1 MNKEQVRRLTE
12 ERPVQPDRA
21 GKPGV
26 GRGEA
31 LSSAPFYLPVAS
43 EIEVFEAAF
52 RSRMAVLLK
61 GPTGCGKTRFVS
73 HMAWRL
79 GLDLYTIACH
89 DDLTS
94 SDLMGRFLI
103 KGRETI
109 WVDGPLTKAVRA
121 GGICYLDEVVEARK
135 DTTVVIHPLTD
146 YRRTL
151 PIEKT
156 GEELSAPDGFML
168 VVSYNPGY
176 QHILKDLKAS
186 TRQRFV
192 ALEFGYPEADLEIEI
207 VEKESG
213 LDRTQAAKLVSIGS
227 RMRTLTDSGLES
239 APGTR
244 LLVHAATLIATG
256 LKPRAACEA
265 AIVLALTDDVELQ
278 KGMLD
283 IVDAVF

>member
-1 MNKEQVRRLTE
+1 MSKEQAIISGE
-12 ERPVQPDRA
+12 ERPDEPE
-21 GKPGV
+21 GGV
-26 GRGEA
+26 SG
-31 LSSAPFYLPVAS
+31 APFYLPVAG
-43 EIEVFEAAF
+43 EIELFEAAY

-103 KGRETI
+103 KGRETV
-109 WVDGPLTKAVRA
+109 WTDGPLTKAVRT

-146 YRRTL
+146 DRRTL

-156 GEELSAPDGFML
+156 GEELSAPDDFML

-192 ALEFGYPEADLEIEI
+192 ALEFGYPEEALEIEI
-207 VEKESG
+207 VEKESSI
-213 LDRTQAAKLVSIGS
+213 DRVGAAKLVTIG
-227 RMRTLTDSGLES
+227 RKMRALTDSGLES

-244 LLVHAATLIATG
+244 LLVHAATLITKG
-256 LKPRAACEA
+256 LNPKEACEA
-265 AIVLALTDDVELQ
+265 AIVLALTDDAELQ

-283 IVDAVF
+283 IVAAVF